1 MFTSDYLICCRC
13 FERFFRGVN
22 IKEGKLV
29 AKRRAYMIEDLDLY
43 GVDYVWQV
51 GGVENF
57 QWFAVSIFKKAVLL
71 IGFPWSFS

>member
-1 MFTSDYLICCRC
+1 MKVATLTSLHPQLTVDDVICCRC

-51 GGVENF
+51 GGV
-57 QWFAVSIFKKAVLL
+57 
-71 IGFPWSFS
+71 

>member
-1 MFTSDYLICCRC
+1 MIYCRC

-43 GVDYVWQV
+43 GVDYVWKVRRLQIV
-51 GGVENF
+51 NDNLS
-57 QWFAVSIFKKAVLL
+57 W
-71 IGFPWSFS
+71 